1 MCLVSWQWFEFHTE
15 TQSLKWAHAQEIS
28 VLSQVLPQTLNQ
40 IALVL
45 LALAKSSFHTFLE
58 SLEMV
63 VHFYLCNTDGS
74 LKGTTPGRHHGVR
87 NPGTVILLP

>member
-1 MCLVSWQWFEFHTE
+1 MSLVSWQWFEFHTE

-28 VLSQVLPQTLNQ
+28 VLRQVLPQTLNQ
-40 IALVL
+40 IAPVL

-74 LKGTTPGRHHGVR
+74 LS
-87 NPGTVILLP
+87 